1 VQRRPG
7 RSRRAPRLS
16 IAHIELRWRG
26 SSGFGQT
33 SARGPSSQGE
43 RVGTPDALAVD
54 TIQAKG
60 TKDMTTQQI
69 EFVDVTS
76 ELHTVT
82 GGGKLGTLWK
92 GAKAVY
98 ETARPILKETAEVVK
113 DLGVIGG
120 VGYGAKRVWDEVTG
134 RPPAQPQPGK

>member
-1 VQRRPG
+1 
-7 RSRRAPRLS
+7 
-16 IAHIELRWRG
+16 
-26 SSGFGQT
+26 
-33 SARGPSSQGE
+33 
-43 RVGTPDALAVD
+43 
-54 TIQAKG
+54 
-60 TKDMTTQQI
+60 MTTQQI

-98 ETARPILKETAEVVK
+98 ETARPILKETADVVK

-134 RPPAQPQPGK
+134 KPPAPAPQPGK

>member
-1 VQRRPG
+1 M
-7 RSRRAPRLS
+7 S
-16 IAHIELRWRG
+16 IAHIELRRRG
-26 SSGFGQT
+26 GSGFGQMP
-33 SARGPSSQGE
+33 ARGPSSQRE

-76 ELHTVT
+76 ELHNVT

-134 RPPAQPQPGK
+134 KPPAQPQPAK